1 MALKNKQRS
10 TKETN
15 ISASINLYGS
25 GVYNIDTNIGFFNH
39 MLETFS
45 RHSFIDLNIKCQ
57 GDIHVD
63 HHHTIE
69 DCGIVIGELLKES
82 IYPITSIERFG
93 FCSMVMDDACV
104 ECSIDLSNRAFL
116 VFDVP
121 LSNKILSSGNF
132 DCELVEEFFKSLVFN
147 SFINTH
153 IIFKRGNNLHHIIES
168 VFKSFAV
175 ALRRALTINN
185 TNVIPSTKGVI

>member
-1 MALKNKQRS
+1 MVVKNKQRI

-15 ISASINLYGS
+15 ISANINLYGS

-45 RHSFIDLNIKCQ
+45 RHSLIDLNIKCK
-57 GDIHVD
+57 GDIYVD

-69 DCGIVIGELLKES
+69 DCGIVIGELLKET

-93 FCSMVMDDACV
+93 FCSMVMDDVCV

-116 VFDVP
+116 VFDIP
-121 LSNKILSSGNF
+121 LSNKILYSGNF

-147 SFINTH
+147 ASINAH

-168 VFKSFAV
+168 VFKSFAI
-175 ALRRALTINN
+175 ALRRALIRNN
-185 TNVIPSTKGVI
+185 TNIIPSTKGVI